1 MVNLEQS
8 REVFDSL
15 WRHKL
20 RSGLTSLSVFWG
32 MLMLV
37 LLLGSGNGL
46 QRGVTF
52 QFKDDAINSIWIYP
66 GVTSMPY
73 RGLPSGRSI
82 QFTNSDYQDIR
93 QEEPAVDRLTGRY
106 YLQGEYSVSRG
117 DRSSSYYIRCVHPDH
132 QYLENTEVTE
142 GRYLN
147 VFDMQ
152 GFRKVCVI
160 GVDVAAGL
168 YDPQETVIG
177 TYIKIKGVLY
187 QVIGIFNDSGGR
199 NENKQIYLPISTA
212 QRIDN
217 GQDNVSQLMMTMYSS
232 DIASS
237 IQLETS
243 LRNRLADVHRFDPAD
258 EQAIYISNSL
268 EEFKRFLGLFA
279 GIQVFIWIIGILTLI
294 AGIIGI
300 SNIMLISVTER
311 TREIGVRKAL
321 GATNRSIVSMIMQE
335 SILITG
341 IAGYLG
347 MMLGIGLLWV
357 VNAYVLPS
365 TPSDETMFLNPGVTP
380 GVVIGALSILVISG
394 GLSGLIPAI
403 RAVRIAPAVAM
414 KS

>member
-1 MVNLEQS
+1 MLNWEQS
-8 REVFDSL
+8 REVLDSL

-73 RGLPSGRSI
+73 RGLPAGRSI
-82 QFTNSDYQDIR
+82 QLTNNDYDAIR
-93 QEEPAVDRLTGRY
+93 QEESSVDRLTGRY

-117 DRSSSYYIRCVHPDH
+117 ERSSSYYIRCVHPDH
-132 QYLENTEVTE
+132 QYVENTTVVE

-147 VFDMQ
+147 NFDLARY
-152 GFRKVCVI
+152 RKVCVI
-160 GVDVAAGL
+160 GIDVVDGL
-168 YDPQETVIG
+168 YDPDETVLG
-177 TYIKIKGVLY
+177 SYLKIKGVLY
-187 QVIGIFNDSGGR
+187 QVIGIFDDSGGR
-199 NENKQIYLPISTA
+199 NENKQIYVPVSTA
-212 QRIDN
+212 QRVDN
-217 GQDNVSQLMMTMYSS
+217 GQDQLSQLMMTTYGS
-232 DIASS
+232 DIETSK
-237 IQLETS
+237 QLEAS
-243 LRNRLADVHRFDPAD
+243 LRSRLSETHRFDPAD
-258 EQAIYISNSL
+258 EQALYISNSL

-279 GIQVFIWIIGILTLI
+279 GIQAFIWVIGILTLI

-321 GATNRSIVSMIMQE
+321 GATNSSIVSMIMQE
-335 SILITG
+335 SILITA
-341 IAGYLG
+341 ISGYLG
-347 MMLGIGLLWV
+347 MMLGIGILWV
-357 VNAYVLPS
+357 VNVYVLP
-365 TPSDETMFLNPGVTP
+365 TEPSAETMFLNPGVTP
-380 GVVIGALSILVISG
+380 GVVIGALTILVVSG